1 MHNMAHKAQ
10 TDKPG
15 SKGN

>member
-15 SKGN
+15 SKGD